1 MYISKVK
8 IENFKRYK
16 GVFELNL
23 KEGLN
28 IIVGD
33 NEAGKSTILEAINL
47 ALTGVINGRSIWNE
61 VSQYLFNK
69 EVVDE
74 YINAINGPTPKE
86 LPYILIE
93 IYFGGKENPLMNG
106 DNNTDK
112 SKEAEGFSFKIAFND
127 KYSDEYSEL
136 VKQKDIK
143 SLPIEYYDITW
154 TTFAREVITTRS
166 IPFKSSLIDSSQ
178 YRYQGGTDIYLSKII
193 KGNLEPEDI
202 TAIAQAH
209 RKMRDSFMGEKTI
222 ENINDKINKNASL
235 TDKKVELSVE
245 LVTKNAWENSLVTQ
259 LDSIPFNYIGKGE
272 QCVVKTELALAKRV
286 SQNAGI
292 LLFEEPENHL
302 SHTKLNELIKCIS
315 EKYSD
320 KQLLIS
326 THNSFVANKLGLD
339 NIMLL
344 NDGIITRF
352 SDISKETNNFFKKIA
367 GYDTLRLILC
377 KRAILCE
384 GDSDELVIQKAYMQ
398 LHEGKLPIE
407 DGIEVISVGTSFLR
421 FLEIADRL
429 QKKVAVVTDND
440 GDIEAIDKKYQN
452 YIGENAKE
460 YIKICVDRNV
470 EEGTLKI
477 GKKAYNYNTLEP
489 KLLKENSLEKLNKI
503 FETSYEDE
511 DDLRKYMK
519 QNKTECGLKIFE
531 TAEEVKI
538 PEYILEA
545 INE

>member
-1 MYISKVK
+1 MYITKVK
-8 IENFKRYK
+8 IENFKCYK
-16 GVFELNL
+16 GMFELNL

-47 ALTGVINGRSIWNE
+47 ALTGMINGRGIWNE

-74 YINAINGPTPKE
+74 YIDAINSGTPKD
-86 LPYILIE
+86 LPHILIE
-93 IYFGGKENPLMNG
+93 VYFGGNEVPTMNG
-106 DNNTDK
+106 NYNTDK
-112 SKEAEGFSFKIAFND
+112 SNESEGFRFEIAFND
-127 KYSDEYSEL
+127 KYADEYSEL
-136 VKQKDIK
+136 IKLKNIK
-143 SLPIEYYDITW
+143 SIPIEYYDVTW
-154 TTFAREVITTRS
+154 TTFARESITTRS

-193 KGNLEPEDI
+193 KENLEPEDVI
-202 TAIAQAH
+202 AIAQAH
-209 RKMRDSFMGEKTI
+209 RKMRDSFMGEKSI
-222 ENINDKINKNASL
+222 ENINAKINKNTSL

-259 LDSIPFNYIGKGE
+259 MDSIPFNYVGKGE
-272 QCVVKTELALAKRV
+272 QCIVKTELALAKKT
-286 SQNAGI
+286 SQNAGV

-302 SHTKLNELIKCIS
+302 SHTRLNQLIKCIS
-315 EKYSD
+315 EKYTD

-352 SDISKETNNFFKKIA
+352 CDISKETNNFFKKIA

-398 LHEGKLPIE
+398 SHNGKLPIE

-421 FLEIADRL
+421 FLEVAERI
-429 QKKVAVVTDND
+429 QKKVAIVTDND
-440 GDIEAIDKKYQN
+440 GDIEAIDRKYKD
-452 YIGENAKE
+452 YIGENAQE
-460 YIKICVDRNV
+460 YIKICVDRTV
-470 EEGTLKI
+470 DDGDLKI
-477 GKKAYNYNTLEP
+477 GSKDYNYNTLEP
-489 KLLKENSLEKLNKI
+489 KLLKENGLSELNKI
-503 FETSYEDE
+503 FGTSYKDE
-511 DDLRKYMK
+511 DSLRKYMK
-519 QNKTECGLKIFE
+519 QNKTECSLKIFE
-531 TAEEVKI
+531 TDEEVKF
-538 PEYILEA
+538 PEYIMEA